1 MSQPTCCKCRARPC
15 RCKNYCQCGAR
26 IRGDQYCC
34 GPCHEVYLATLP
46 PEPDPAAEIARLQA
60 KLDAKDAALA
70 EERGKLKDLLDVL
83 KEANWRADG
92 TGGVW
97 LREDVWLELDQ
108 VYSLY
113 PDEAT
118 RPYIEEPKPQGPL
131 STCCGWEI
139 RSGLCSKC
147 KEHV

>member
-1 MSQPTCCKCRARPC
+1 MSDYRDTLLEMKAEAL
-15 RCKNYCQCGAR
+15 RCKASSSAY
-26 IRGDQYCC
+26 
-34 GPCHEVYLATLP
+34 
-46 PEPDPAAEIARLQA
+46 AAALLQREADAIDALLA

-97 LREDVWLELDQ
+97 LGEDVWLELDQ